1 MSVIT
6 VKNLNFKYPQSNKA
20 ALSDVSFGIE
30 KGSYLA
36 IVGYNGCGKSTLARL
51 LCGLET
57 PDSGTIQIE
66 ENNRIGIVFQSPKDQ
81 LVSGLVSRDTAFG
94 AANLGLS
101 AGEVE
106 LRVIESLNI
115 VDMLDRASSS
125 TSALSLGQTQKI
137 ALSGVLAL
145 RPEIL
150 ILDEAVSMIDPE
162 ARKEILE
169 FLRYWHKCGN
179 TIIQITHDLEVLQD
193 ADSVIGIEEGRIFF
207 YGTQKAFLA
216 DKENVKRICGE
227 PLPKSPVVEY
237 DTPVLTRDTPV
248 VEYDA
253 QRRVS
258 KPQEEI
264 TLKLDNVTYIH
275 DVVSIRPSAYSTTGG
290 HGIFNI
296 NLDFY
301 RGTLT
306 ALTGPSGAGKSTL
319 LEVCAGLAEPQ
330 KGKVYS
336 SSGERAVLA
345 QQNAQAALFEPFAAD
360 DVAFGPRNR
369 GKSGAELVETVKR
382 AMNEA
387 ALPFEAFAERR
398 TFELS
403 GGEQRRLSIAGI
415 LALDSEIILFDEP
428 TAGLDSRSRNEIMAL
443 MRRLADEGKTVI
455 FSTHKRDEADLAD
468 REIVIKD
475 GRVEKDTLPVFDNDA
490 PVVDCDV
497 PVVDYDAEL
506 TKSPVVECDAQRRV
520 SKPHLKELLPSESSS
535 LIASLKSLSLG
546 LSRSRHQKTAP
557 VEKLP
562 PALRILLFTALF
574 VFSLAARPL
583 WLCGVALAVGIIYC
597 LLCGFS
603 LRRLFIASLKI
614 LPFLLIFSIFQ
625 MIFHPAL
632 PDEVRFTSWKWFM
645 VTPSKLLFC
654 LAAILR
660 TDASLACI
668 SAFFVS
674 TPEYDLMDG
683 LNILLTPL
691 RLCHVP
697 VRYFILIIE
706 IIFRFIPL
714 LVDEAVSILKTQTIR
729 GGLGQVKGKLARIRA
744 VLPLV
749 VPLIIQS
756 IKRSEALADAITM
769 RCFK

>member
-6 VKNLNFKYPQSNKA
+6 VKNLSFKYPQSNKA

-51 LCGLET
+51 LCGLSV

-81 LVSGLVSRDTAFG
+81 LVSGIVSRDTAFG
-94 AANLGLS
+94 AQNLGLS

-162 ARKEILE
+162 ARKEILD
-169 FLRYWHKCGN
+169 FIRYWNKCGN
-179 TIIQITHDLEVLQD
+179 TIIQITHDMEVLAD
-193 ADSVIGIEEGRIFF
+193 ADTVLGMENGQVFF
-207 YGTQKAFLA
+207 YGTRKAFLA

-227 PLPKSPVVEY
+227 PLPKRPVVGSDVPVVECDTAPVVECDAQLAKSPVVEC
-237 DTPVLTRDTPV
+237 
-248 VEYDA
+248 DA

-258 KPQEEI
+258 KPQPEI
-264 TLKLDNVTYIH
+264 TLKLENVTYIH
-275 DVVSIRPSAYSTTGG
+275 DLVSIRPSAYSTTGG
-290 HGIFNI
+290 HGIFDI
-296 NLDFY
+296 NLDFHC
-301 RGTLT
+301 GTLT

-319 LEVCAGLAEPQ
+319 LEICAGLMAPQ
-330 KGKVYS
+330 EGKVYAA
-336 SSGERAVLA
+336 GEGRPVLA

-369 GKSGAELVETVKR
+369 GVSGAALVELVK
-382 AMNEA
+382 ASMNKA
-387 ALPFEAFAERR
+387 ALPFEEFGERR

-415 LALDSEIILFDEP
+415 LAMDSDIILFDEP
-428 TAGLDSRSRNEIMAL
+428 TAGLDSR
-443 MRRLADEGKTVI
+443 RRAEVMKLLRSLASEGKTVI
-455 FSTHKRDEADLAD
+455 FSTHKRDEADFAD
-468 REIVIKD
+468 REIVIKC
-475 GRVEKDTLPVFDNDA
+475 ENT
-490 PVVDCDV
+490 PVVECDD
-497 PVVDYDAEL
+497 P
-506 TKSPVVECDAQRRV
+506 PVVECDAQHRV
-520 SKPHLKELLPSESSS
+520 SKPQLEELLPSESSS
-535 LIASLKSLSLG
+535 LITGLKTLSLG
-546 LSRSRHQKTAP
+546 LSRSRRNKPSP

-583 WLCGVALAVGIIYC
+583 WLCAAALATGMIYC
-597 LLCGFS
+597 LFCGFS

-625 MIFHPAL
+625 LIFHPAL
-632 PDEVRFTSWKWFM
+632 PDEIRFTSWKWFM

-660 TDASLACI
+660 TDAALACI

-691 RLCHVP
+691 RLCRIP
-697 VRYFILIIE
+697 VRYLILIIE

-744 VLPLV
+744 VLPLI

>member
-6 VKNLNFKYPQSNKA
+6 VKNLSFKYPQSNKA

-30 KGSYLA
+30 KGSYVA

-51 LCGLET
+51 LCGLEV

-81 LVSGLVSRDTAFG
+81 LVSGIVSRDTAFG
-94 AANLGLS
+94 AQNLGLKP
-101 AGEVE
+101 GEVE

-125 TSALSLGQTQKI
+125 TSALSLGQTQKV

-179 TIIQITHDLEVLQD
+179 TIIQITHDMEVLAD
-193 ADSVIGIEEGRIFF
+193 ADSVIGIDEGKVFF

-216 DKENVKRICGE
+216 DKKNYGWLSSSVPRAERIETTIKRE
-227 PLPKSPVVEY
+227 
-237 DTPVLTRDTPV
+237 T
-248 VEYDA
+248 A
-253 QRRVS
+253 
-258 KPQEEI
+258 
-264 TLKLDNVTYIH
+264 LKLENVTYIH
-275 DVVSIRPSAYSTTGG
+275 DVVSTGSTTGG
-290 HGIFNI
+290 HGVFDVT
-296 NLDFY
+296 LDFP

-319 LEVCAGLAEPQ
+319 LEVCAGLAVPQ
-330 KGKVYS
+330 QGKVYCA
-336 SSGERAVLA
+336 GEGRPVLA

-387 ALPFEAFAERR
+387 ALPFEEFGERR

-415 LALDSEIILFDEP
+415 LAMDSDIILFDEP
-428 TAGLDSRSRNEIMAL
+428 TAGLDSRTRTEVMAL
-443 MRRLADEGKTVI
+443 LRRLASEGKTVI
-455 FSTHKRDEADLAD
+455 FSTHKKDEADFAD
-468 REIVIKD
+468 REIVINNGKVVSIHD
-475 GRVEKDTLPVFDNDA
+475 AAHRTQPPVEMS
-490 PVVDCDV
+490 
-497 PVVDYDAEL
+497 EL
-506 TKSPVVECDAQRRV
+506 S
-520 SKPHLKELLPSESSS
+520 PSESAG
-535 LIASLKSLSLG
+535 LIASLKNISLS
-546 LSRSRHQKTAP
+546 LSRSRRNKTSP

-574 VFSLAARPL
+574 VFSLAVRPV
-583 WLCGVALAVGIIYC
+583 WLCGTALAVGAVYC

-603 LRRLFIASLKI
+603 LKRLFIASLKI
-614 LPFLLIFSIFQ
+614 LPFLLLFSIFQ
-625 MIFHPAL
+625 LIFHPAL
-632 PDEVRFTSWKWFM
+632 PDEIRFTNWKWFM

-660 TDASLACI
+660 TDAALACI
-668 SAFFVS
+668 SGFFVS

-691 RLCHVP
+691 RLCRIP
-697 VRYFILIIE
+697 VRYLILIIE

-714 LVDEAVSILKTQTIR
+714 LVDEAVSILKTQVIR
-729 GGLGQVKGKLARIRA
+729 GGLGTVKGKLARIRA
-744 VLPLV
+744 VLPLI

>member
-1 MSVIT
+1 MSVIR

-30 KGSYLA
+30 KGSYVA

-51 LCGLET
+51 LCGLEV
-57 PDSGTIQIE
+57 PESGTIEIE

-81 LVSGLVSRDTAFG
+81 LVSGVVSRDTAFG
-94 AANLGLS
+94 PQNLGLK

-150 ILDEAVSMIDPE
+150 ILDEAVSMLDPE
-162 ARKEILE
+162 SRGEILE
-169 FLRYWHKCGN
+169 FIRYWHKCGN
-179 TIIQITHDLEVLQD
+179 TIIQITHDMEVLSD
-193 ADSVIGIEEGRIFF
+193 ADSVIGIEDGKVFF

-227 PLPKSPVVEY
+227 NLPENPRNKKFGKKDLALRLRNLS
-237 DTPVLTRDTPV
+237 
-248 VEYDA
+248 
-253 QRRVS
+253 
-258 KPQEEI
+258 
-264 TLKLDNVTYIH
+264 YIH
-275 DVVSIRPSAYSTTGG
+275 SNSKQNA
-290 HGIFNI
+290 HGIFDI

-301 RGTLT
+301 RGSLT
-306 ALTGPSGAGKSTL
+306 ALTGASGAGKSTL
-319 LEVCAGLAEPQ
+319 MEVCSGLLIPE
-330 KGKVYS
+330 
-336 SSGERAVLA
+336 SGEIKSFTEARPVLA
-345 QQNAQAALFEPFAAD
+345 QQNAQAALFEAFAAD

-369 GKSGAELVETVKR
+369 GVKGKELTALVRKS
-382 AMNEA
+382 MDQA
-387 ALPFEAFAERR
+387 ALPFEEFGERH

-415 LALDSEIILFDEP
+415 LAMDAEILFFDEP
-428 TAGLDSRSRNEIMAL
+428 TAGLDSRARNEVMAL
-443 MRRLADEGKTVI
+443 LRSLADQGKTVI
-455 FSTHKRDEADLAD
+455 FSTHKMDEAAFAD
-468 REIVIKD
+468 REIFIKD
-475 GRVEKDTLPVFDNDA
+475 GRVEKDSLSEKTADTESLSETSSRQPVEVA
-490 PVVDCDV
+490 
-497 PVVDYDAEL
+497 
-506 TKSPVVECDAQRRV
+506 
-520 SKPHLKELLPSESSS
+520 S
-535 LIASLKSLSLG
+535 LIAGLKNLSLG
-546 LSRSRHQKTAP
+546 LSRSRHEKKSP

-562 PALRILLFTALF
+562 PVVRILLFMALF
-574 VFSLAARPL
+574 VFSLVVRPL
-583 WLCGVALAVGIIYC
+583 WLCCLALAAGLLYC
-597 LLCGFS
+597 LLSGFS
-603 LRRLFIASLKI
+603 LRRLFTAIIKI
-614 LPFLLIFSIFQ
+614 LPFLLFFSIFQ

-654 LAAILR
+654 LAAIIR
-660 TDASLACI
+660 TDAALACI

-683 LNILLTPL
+683 LKVLLHSLFL
-691 RLCHVP
+691 RGKLS
-697 VRYFILIIE
+697 RYFILIIE
-706 IIFRFIPL
+706 VIFRFIPL
-714 LVDEAVSILKTQTIR
+714 LVDEAVSILKTQAIR
-729 GGLGQVKGKLARIRA
+729 GGLGNVKGKLAKIRS
-744 VLPLV
+744 VIPLIVPLV
-749 VPLIIQS
+749 VQT

>member
-1 MSVIT
+1 LSVIR

-30 KGSYLA
+30 KGSYVA

-51 LCGLET
+51 LCGLEV
-57 PDSGTIQIE
+57 PESGTIEIE

-81 LVSGLVSRDTAFG
+81 LVSGVVSRDTAFG
-94 AANLGLS
+94 PQNLGLK

-150 ILDEAVSMIDPE
+150 ILDEAVSMLDPE
-162 ARKEILE
+162 SRGEILE
-169 FLRYWHKCGN
+169 FIRYWHKCGN
-179 TIIQITHDLEVLQD
+179 TIIQITHDMEVLSD
-193 ADSVIGIEEGRIFF
+193 ADSVIGIEDGKVFF

-227 PLPKSPVVEY
+227 NLPENPRNKDLSKNELS
-237 DTPVLTRDTPV
+237 LTLRNL
-248 VEYDA
+248 
-253 QRRVS
+253 S
-258 KPQEEI
+258 
-264 TLKLDNVTYIH
+264 YIH
-275 DVVSIRPSAYSTTGG
+275 SNSKQNA
-290 HGIFNI
+290 HGIFDI

-301 RGTLT
+301 KGSLT
-306 ALTGPSGAGKSTL
+306 ALTGASGAGKSTL
-319 LEVCAGLAEPQ
+319 MEVCSGLLIPE
-330 KGKVYS
+330 
-336 SSGERAVLA
+336 SGEIKSFTEARLVLA
-345 QQNAQAALFEPFAAD
+345 QQNAQAALFEAFAAD

-369 GKSGAELVETVKR
+369 GVKGKELTALVRKS
-382 AMNEA
+382 MDQA
-387 ALPFEAFAERR
+387 ALPFEEFGERH

-415 LALDSEIILFDEP
+415 LAMDAEILFFDEP
-428 TAGLDSRSRNEIMAL
+428 TAGLDSRARNEVMAL
-443 MRRLADEGKTVI
+443 LRSLADQGKTVI
-455 FSTHKRDEADLAD
+455 FSTHKMDEAAFAD
-468 REIVIKD
+468 REIFIKD
-475 GRVEKDTLPVFDNDA
+475 GRVEKDSLSVVSQDTGSAFAASVMQPVEVA
-490 PVVDCDV
+490 
-497 PVVDYDAEL
+497 
-506 TKSPVVECDAQRRV
+506 
-520 SKPHLKELLPSESSS
+520 S
-535 LIASLKSLSLG
+535 LIAGLKNLSLG
-546 LSRSRHQKTAP
+546 LSRSRHEKKSP

-562 PALRILLFTALF
+562 PVVRILLFMALF
-574 VFSLAARPL
+574 VFSLVVRPL
-583 WLCGVALAVGIIYC
+583 WLCCLALAAGLLYC
-597 LLCGFS
+597 LLSGFS
-603 LRRLFIASLKI
+603 LRRLFTAIIKI
-614 LPFLLIFSIFQ
+614 LPFLLFFSIFQ

-654 LAAILR
+654 LAAIIR
-660 TDASLACI
+660 TDAALACI

-683 LNILLTPL
+683 LKILLHSLFL
-691 RLCHVP
+691 RGKLA
-697 VRYFILIIE
+697 RYFILIIE
-706 IIFRFIPL
+706 VIFRFIPL
-714 LVDEAVSILKTQTIR
+714 LVDEAVSILKTQAIR
-729 GGLGQVKGKLARIRA
+729 GGLGNVKGKLAKIRS
-744 VLPLV
+744 VIPLIVPLV
-749 VPLIIQS
+749 VQT

>member
-6 VKNLNFKYPQSNKA
+6 VKNLSFKYPQNDKA
-20 ALSDVSFGIE
+20 ALFDVSFGIE

-36 IVGYNGCGKSTLARL
+36 VVGYNGCGKSTLARL
-51 LCGLET
+51 LCGLEV
-57 PDSGTIQIE
+57 PSSGTIQIE

-81 LVSGLVSRDTAFG
+81 LVSGIVSRDTAFG
-94 AANLGLS
+94 ARNLGLS
-101 AGEVE
+101 EGETE

-125 TSALSLGQTQKI
+125 TSALSLGQTQKV
-137 ALSGVLAL
+137 ALSGVIAM

-150 ILDEAVSMIDPE
+150 ILDEATSMLDPLS
-162 ARKEILE
+162 RSEIME

-179 TIIQITHDLEVLQD
+179 TIIQITHDMEALQD
-193 ADSVIGIEEGRIFF
+193 ADTVLGMEDGKVFF
-207 YGTQKAFLA
+207 YGTKKAFLDDQA
-216 DKENVKRICGE
+216 NMQRICGE
-227 PLPKSPVVEY
+227 PLKKKRRSGDVTAGEISLSLNN
-237 DTPVLTRDTPV
+237 LTYVHEGAIARQAPSLR
-248 VEYDA
+248 A
-253 QRRVS
+253 QRS
-258 KPQEEI
+258 
-264 TLKLDNVTYIH
+264 N
-275 DVVSIRPSAYSTTGG
+275 PSSPE

-296 NLDFY
+296 NLSFY
-301 RGTLT
+301 KGSLT
-306 ALTGPSGAGKSTL
+306 ALTGASGAGKSTL
-319 LEVCAGLAEPQ
+319 LEICAGLLIPQ
-330 KGKVYS
+330 E
-336 SSGERAVLA
+336 GEVKNKEGDGAGRPVLA

-369 GKSGAELVETVKR
+369 GLSGAALVERVKL

-387 ALPFEAFAERR
+387 SLPYEDFSERH

-415 LALDSEIILFDEP
+415 LALNSEVLLFDEP
-428 TAGLDSRSRNEIMAL
+428 TAGLDSRARNQVMKL
-443 MRRLADEGKTVI
+443 LRHLAEEGKTVI
-455 FSTHKRDEADLAD
+455 FSTHKRDEADFAD
-468 REIVIKD
+468 REIIIKD
-475 GRVEKDTLPVFDNDA
+475 GRVEKDTA
-490 PVVDCDV
+490 S
-497 PVVDYDAEL
+497 E
-506 TKSPVVECDAQRRV
+506 TKAAGTQ
-520 SKPHLKELLPSESSS
+520 KLLEPIE
-535 LIASLKSLSLG
+535 IASLISGLKNLSLG
-546 LSRSRHQKTAP
+546 LSRSRRQKSSP
-557 VEKLP
+557 VEKVP

-583 WLCGVALAVGIIYC
+583 WLCGLALLTGALYC

-614 LPFLLIFSIFQ
+614 LPFLLFFSIFQ

-660 TDASLACI
+660 TDAALACI
-668 SAFFVS
+668 SGFFVS

-691 RLCHVP
+691 RLCRLP
-697 VRYFILIIE
+697 VRYLILVIE

-714 LVDEAVSILKTQTIR
+714 LVDEAVAILKTQSIR
-729 GGLGQVKGKLARIRA
+729 GGLGKTKGKLAKIRA
-744 VLPLV
+744 VIPLIVPLV
-749 VPLIIQS
+749 VQT